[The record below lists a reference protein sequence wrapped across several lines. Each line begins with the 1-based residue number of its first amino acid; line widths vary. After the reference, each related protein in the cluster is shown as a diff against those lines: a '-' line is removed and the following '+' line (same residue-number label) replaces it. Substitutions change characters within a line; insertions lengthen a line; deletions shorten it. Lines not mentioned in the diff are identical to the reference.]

1 LNDITKKTTIDI
13 DGERLTLM
21 RECVNQQSWTQ
32 EDAEAAAA
40 VATNNPRVLPLAQ
53 AIAEKAA
60 QPRLYVVK

>member
-1 LNDITKKTTIDI
+1 MNDITKKTTLDI

-21 RECVNQQSWTQ
+21 RECVNRQSWTQ
-32 EDAEAAAA
+32 EDVEAVKEVAA
-40 VATNNPRVLPLAQ
+40 NNPRLLPLAQ